1 VTTSARQPV
10 SVRFDLDM
18 MGSRFLGQARVAAT
32 VPHPNIISVYDFGED
47 QGLPSMVIE
56 FLQGEDLRTL
66 IKTEQA
72 PATWDGN

>member
-1 VTTSARQPV
+1 
-10 SVRFDLDM
+10 
-18 MGSRFLGQARVAAT
+18 VAAT